1 VRFPWM
7 AQGWS
12 RLIVRLSPASRLRK
26 ALMLRAM
33 RNGFD
38 AYNRG
43 DLDVC
48 VLLYHPDV
56 KFERSDEHSAVGLK
70 VRFEGLEGYREFAAE
85 WTSGWG
91 EHRFEPRE
99 LFDLGDRFLV
109 LSKLI
114 ARGEGSGISLT
125 QDHAM
130 LSTLDNDGRVIRQQD
145 YLDHAEALKA
155 AGLRE

>member
-1 VRFPWM
+1 
-7 AQGWS
+7 
-12 RLIVRLSPASRLRK
+12 
-26 ALMLRAM
+26 MLRAI

-48 VLLYHPDV
+48 VLLYHPSV
-56 KFERSDEHSAVGLK
+56 KFERSEDHSAVGLK
-70 VRFEGLEGYREFAAE
+70 VRFQGLEGYREFAAE
-85 WTSGWG
+85 WAAGWG

-109 LSKLI
+109 LTELV

-130 LSTLDNDGRVIRQQD
+130 LSTFDKNGRVIRQQD
-145 YLDHAEALKA
+145 FFDHADALAA